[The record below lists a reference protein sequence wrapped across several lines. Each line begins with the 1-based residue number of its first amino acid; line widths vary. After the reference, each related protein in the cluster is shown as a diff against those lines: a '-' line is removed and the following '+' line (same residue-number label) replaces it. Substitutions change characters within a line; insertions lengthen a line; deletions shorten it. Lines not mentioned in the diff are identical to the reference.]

1 MEFLRLVEETKKL
14 DEDIK
19 KETEEFNLKIKEKV
33 ETYKSKKKE
42 IEKYLEK
49 YINSLEYEYREIEV
63 ETNTAPCEKSRK
75 IDAYYPFLK
84 LEDFYEIEEIRFL
97 YQDDL
102 DDYCNLGFNR
112 EYILYQKDNKIEIK
126 VRENSKM
133 NSYKKGTNE
142 QWNSDYMYNFR
153 EKFIWISA
161 SRDLRY
167 EIEIGEMKFE
177 FYRQFDVSKI

>member
-1 MEFLRLVEETKKL
+1 MEFLRLVEETKRL

-42 IEKYLEK
+42 IEEYLEK
-49 YINSLEYEYREIEV
+49 YINSREYEYREIEV
-63 ETNTAPCEKSRK
+63 ETDSAPWEKSRK
-75 IDAYYPFLK
+75 IEAYYPFLK
-84 LEDFYEIEEIRFL
+84 LEDSYEIKEISFFYEDEL
-97 YQDDL
+97 S
-102 DDYCNLGFNR
+102 DYCDLGFNR
-112 EYILYQKDNKIEIK
+112 EYILYKKDNKIEIK

-161 SRDLRY
+161 SRDLHY
-167 EIEIGEMKFE
+167 EIEIGGMKFE
-177 FYRQFDVSKI
+177 FYRSFDVSKL